1 MLLAAAAAADVRFS
15 DDVIAFVGTGKI
27 KYSEFVAAELDES
40 SYGSD
45 GQIEAAFHRLDFN
58 GDGKIS
64 MQEIFHMM
72 HDSFGPDAGKEMAA
86 LMKDADTNGDGEIDL
101 AEFKAAIRKAGT
113 KAPPRARKA
122 SVQMMMATGAVPRPG
137 KLSKSALWN

>member
-58 GDGKIS
+58 GDGKVND
-64 MQEIFHMM
+64 Q
-72 HDSFGPDAGKEMAA
+72 DA
-86 LMKDADTNGDGEIDL
+86 
-101 AEFKAAIRKAGT
+101 
-113 KAPPRARKA
+113 
-122 SVQMMMATGAVPRPG
+122 
-137 KLSKSALWN
+137 KSAWTKLQPWLARHVPLSGGLFAGFTAGMR